1 MYYIL
6 LHTSHTIA
14 LQYRTLGHITL
25 HYYVSSIHERVFFAL
40 ISNLKCGE
48 CKEPLLK
55 PLQKE
60 LAKRQFRVALQ
71 RDSKLFSTPS
81 QLSRT
86 EKALAIN
93 RSRNS
98 AEPVVRGMGGEC
110 FYWRRVV
117 VNWGVLLI
125 EGELLLIGGVAV
137 KGEVVVQL
145 AGGRGWCSILG
156 LAACAGLCAPF
167 TLSPGSS
174 LPQK

>member
-1 MYYIL
+1 M
-6 LHTSHTIA
+6 
-14 LQYRTLGHITL
+14 
-25 HYYVSSIHERVFFAL
+25 
-40 ISNLKCGE
+40 
-48 CKEPLLK
+48 K

-60 LAKRQFRVALQ
+60 LAKRQFRVALR

-125 EGELLLIGGVAV
+125 EGELLSSGGVAV
-137 KGEVVVQL
+137 KGKVVVQL
-145 AGGRGWCSILG
+145 AGGRGWCSILEG
-156 LAACAGLCAPF
+156 SCSLCWPLRSLYIVSGKLIATKIVHG
-167 TLSPGSS
+167 TLSWIQMVNRKGFSCLFKTKLVYGSFWGSS
-174 LPQK
+174 WV

>member
-1 MYYIL
+1 M
-6 LHTSHTIA
+6 
-14 LQYRTLGHITL
+14 
-25 HYYVSSIHERVFFAL
+25 
-40 ISNLKCGE
+40 
-48 CKEPLLK
+48 K

-125 EGELLLIGGVAV
+125 EGELLLIGGFLLRERWLFNWRGGGA
-137 KGEVVVQL
+137 GVQFW
-145 AGGRGWCSILG
+145 RG